1 MRVTIAAVGR
11 LGPGPERD
19 LYERYA
25 ARCTP
30 PLLLREVT
38 LGASGAPAKRRA
50 AETALLL
57 AAIPKGARTVAL
69 DERGRDLTS
78 NELAAL
84 LGRWRDDGAGD
95 VGVLIGGADGLDGP
109 ARDRCDLVL
118 RLGALTWPHLMVR
131 ALIAEQLYRAQT
143 ILAGHPY
150 HRE

>member
-11 LGPGPERD
+11 LGPGPERE

-25 ARCTP
+25 ARCAP

-38 LGASGAPAKRRA
+38 LGASAGAAKRRG
-50 AETALLL
+50 AETALLI
-57 AAIPKGARTVAL
+57 AAVPKGARTIAL
-69 DERGRDLTS
+69 DERGRDLS
-78 NELAAL
+78 SAAFAAL

-95 VGVLIGGADGLDGP
+95 IAVLIGGADGLDGP

-118 RLGALTWPHLMVR
+118 RLGQLTWPHLMVR